1 MAFVRRKGKAYYLVH
16 NVRRRGKVRQ
26 LHLARLGGRPRITDD
41 VMRQVSK
48 NHPLLDLDWRQL
60 REQVNNH
67 VELFD
72 FRSPYL
78 QNLVDSL
85 RALNLDLADLSLPLV
100 TVSDQARSSRELV
113 TQLRL
118 LRTTVDIKLGQLE
131 RLHPRGIEGGRKLR

>member
-1 MAFVRRKGKAYYLVH
+1 VAFVRRKGKAYYLVH

-48 NHPLLDLDWRQL
+48 NHPLLELDWRQL

-85 RALNLDLADLSLPLV
+85 RALNLDLAELSLPLV

-131 RLHPRGIEGGRKLR
+131 RMHPRGIEGGRKLR